1 MIVIIPDVLT
11 EEEQR
16 KLKEL
21 AAGLPFV
28 DGKETAGF
36 RARMVKKNEQ
46 VAKDAAGKRQLQ
58 DIVVTALTR
67 SVDFRRGALPHRI
80 RPPLISRYRQGMSYG
95 VHVDDALMGQSANR
109 DRTDVSVTVFISDAS
124 DYDGGELVIHS
135 PFGPQEI
142 KLPARHAVVYPS
154 GTLHEVR
161 EVTRGERLVAVTW
174 VQSYV
179 RDERHRQFLADAVRI
194 RDKMQALAPKAPETD
209 LAFHLYTN
217 LMRMWTET

>member
-11 EEEQR
+11 KEEQQ
-16 KLKEL
+16 KLQQM
-21 AAGLPFV
+21 AGTISFV

-36 RARMVKKNEQ
+36 RARMVKNNEQ

-58 DIVVTALTR
+58 EIVVTALNR
-67 SVDFRRGALPHRI
+67 SRDFRRGAIPHHI
-80 RPPLISRYRQGMSYG
+80 RPPLISRYRPGMTYG
-95 VHVDDALMGQSANR
+95 VHVDDALMGQPGSR
-109 DRTDVSVTVFISDAS
+109 DRTDVSVTVFINDVA

-135 PFGPQEI
+135 PFGPQEV
-142 KLPARHAVVYPS
+142 KLPARHAVIYPS

-179 RDERHRQFLADAVRI
+179 RDERHRQFLSDALRI
-194 RDKMQALAPKAPETD
+194 RDKMQALDPKAPETD
-209 LAFHLYTN
+209 LAFNLYTN
-217 LMRMWTET
+217 LLRMWAET